1 MIASRLASI
10 LLCSVAFA
18 STLVASAPFPAKRQD
33 ISVSDILTTLE
44 SELSAVLPQI
54 ETLVSSATAN
64 DSTVSP
70 LIQEVVSALDGA
82 SSSLSG
88 LTLGGAEQQEVAGTV
103 TDVAQSLSG
112 LLSVADDIP
121 SLQGLLS
128 SVDTSLSQV
137 VDVSGTESEASDILS
152 LVTSLIN
159 IPTLESL
166 GFDGTL
172 ASLGL

>member
-1 MIASRLASI
+1 MIASRLTSI
-10 LLCSVAFA
+10 LFFAVALS

-33 ISVSDILTTLE
+33 TSVSDILTTLQ
-44 SELSAVLPQI
+44 SELSSVLPQI

-64 DSTVSP
+64 DSTVTP

-82 SSSLSG
+82 STSLSG
-88 LTLGGAEQQEVAGTV
+88 LTVGGAEEEEVAGTV

-137 VDVSGTESEASDILS
+137 VDVSGTESEASGILS
-152 LVTSLIN
+152 LVTSLVN
-159 IPTLESL
+159 VPALESL
-166 GFDGTL
+166 GFGSTL